1 MTEQQINFTVSTS
14 GERLDKLVV
23 EQVGDSLS
31 RAQIQAMI
39 KDGKVT
45 VNGAQVKSG
54 IKLKGGE
61 QISVTIATR
70 EETETVVPEAIAPRF
85 CRDRQACRNDRSSGR
100 RQ

>member
-1 MTEQQINFTVSTS
+1 MKVKIKQQRNPMTEQQIEFTVALA

-31 RAQIQAMI
+31 RSQVQAMI

-54 IKLKGGE
+54 VKLKGGE
-61 QISVTIATR
+61 QTSVTI
-70 EETETVVPEAIAPRF
+70 ETAK
-85 CRDRQACRNDRSSGR
+85 
-100 RQ
+100 